1 MEELKLFP
9 ASAAKGTQVLFCYF
23 DEASQKYCL
32 PLVKKVRDEGIAAEI
47 YPSAEKI
54 KKQLKYAND
63 KKIPFVVVVGD
74 NEMQSG
80 KLAFK
85 DMESG
90 EQAQKTIEEI
100 ISQLNRR
107 RSDMIFMI

>member
-1 MEELKLFP
+1 VMEELQLFP

-23 DEASQKYCL
+23 DDASMSYCL

-47 YPSAEKI
+47 YPSAEKM

-63 KKIPFVVVVGD
+63 KKIPFVIVVGD
-74 NEMQSG
+74 NEMTSG

-90 EQAQKTIEEI
+90 EQTSITIEEI
-100 ISQLNRR
+100 IQRLK
-107 RSDMIFMI
+107 